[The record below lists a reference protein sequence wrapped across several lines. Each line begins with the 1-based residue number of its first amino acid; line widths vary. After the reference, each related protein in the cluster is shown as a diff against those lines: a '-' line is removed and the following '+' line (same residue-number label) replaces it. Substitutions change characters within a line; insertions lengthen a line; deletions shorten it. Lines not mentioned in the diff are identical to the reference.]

1 MTFSCVCLSLSLSV
15 SLPAEL
21 QTVCKIF
28 HKRISGLEADK
39 YDLEWKNKMKYLEVN
54 TARLRIEILFFFY
67 SRLTHTPSATSTI
80 LIYPF
85 LPSHLPRYNL
95 QTSDC
100 IYFNCLSLSLF
111 LLSFF
116 LRLILIT
123 EKVSI
128 IIFFL
133 LVGTTLW
140 PCYYFPMTFS
150 PSFPYFHFDLKPTV
164 YLCHWLQQ
172 AKTDLDTKQTKK

>member
-100 IYFNCLSLSLF
+100 IYFNCLSLFVSSLF
-111 LLSFF
+111 LSSIDFNNWESFYYYFFFASRNDFVTLLLFSHDFFTFLSLLSF
-116 LRLILIT
+116 R
-123 EKVSI
+123 
-128 IIFFL
+128 
-133 LVGTTLW
+133 
-140 PCYYFPMTFS
+140 P
-150 PSFPYFHFDLKPTV
+150 
-164 YLCHWLQQ
+164 
-172 AKTDLDTKQTKK
+172 